1 MSIKSD
7 THTINIAIIGAGAW
21 GKNLIRNFHTL
32 GVLRVVCDTDEK
44 VLKSIKSQY
53 PDIAITNSF
62 IDLITQSPDNPITSP
77 AIPSPLVEESA
88 TLLGG
93 KGEGTITQLPN
104 DQMTIVDAVV
114 IATPAATHYKIAKE
128 ALLAGKNV
136 YVEKP
141 LALNLNEANELIQL
155 AEQKKKILM
164 VGHILR
170 YHPAVNKLKEL
181 IDSGELGKIQYIY
194 SNRLNIGKIR
204 TEENIL
210 WSFAPHDISVILYLL
225 NEEPE
230 IVCATGGS
238 YLQKDIVDVT
248 LTTMDFPSG
257 VKSHIFVSWLH
268 PFKEQKLVVVGDKKM
283 AVFDDISKEKLFL
296 YPHRIEWQN
305 RIPVAC
311 KAEPEI
317 VSFEMAEPLKL
328 ECQHFIDCVI
338 NNKTPLTDG
347 YEGLRVLKILTAAQ
361 QSLNTNGQ
369 KILLNHPITQSPN
382 NLITQLPNTLPSSS
396 VIPGGA
402 KNLSDIYIHPTAS
415 GIPSPLAG
423 ESATLIGGKG
433 EGEFYVHPTSFI
445 GDNCKIGK
453 GTKIWHHCQIQ
464 SGAQIGENCVIGH
477 NCFVGGQAKLGNGVK
492 LECNIDV
499 WDLVTLEDYVFVGP
513 SAVFTNDI
521 NPRAKYPKKKF
532 PQYGKWIPT
541 LVKEGASIGANATI
555 VCGNTIGR
563 WAMVGAGAVVT
574 KDVPDYA
581 IVAGVPARVI
591 GYICECGNKLRFIKN
606 KAICPKCDSRYQRKS
621 GKVIPIT

>member
-1 MSIKSD
+1 MNKNPQTEVSHLKSV
-7 THTINIAIIGAGAW
+7 NIAVIGAGAW
-21 GKNLIRNFHTL
+21 GQNLIRNFHIL
-32 GVLRVVCDTDEK
+32 GFLRVVCDSDEK

-53 PDIAITNSF
+53 PDIIITNSF
-62 IDLITQSPDNPITSP
+62 DELITRSSNNPITRS
-77 AIPSPLVEESA
+77 I
-88 TLLGG
+88 
-93 KGEGTITQLPN
+93 N
-104 DQMTIVDAVV
+104 AVV
-114 IATPAATHYKIAKE
+114 IATPAVTHYKIAKS

-141 LALNLNEANELIQL
+141 LALNLNEANDLIQI
-155 AEQKKKILM
+155 AEQKKRILM

-225 NEEPE
+225 NEQPE
-230 IVCATGGS
+230 SVCATGGS
-238 YLQKDIVDVT
+238 YLQKDIADVT

-257 VKSHIFVSWLH
+257 VRSHIFVSWLH
-268 PFKEQKLVVVGDKKM
+268 PFKEQKLVVVGGKKM

-296 YPHRIEWQN
+296 YPHKIEWQN

-338 NNKTPLTDG
+338 NNKTPITDG
-347 YEGLRVLKILTAAQ
+347 YEGLRVLQILTAAQ
-361 QSLNTNGQ
+361 QSLNANGQ
-369 KILLNHPITQSPN
+369 KIMLNSFQSP
-382 NLITQLPNTLPSSS
+382 S
-396 VIPGGA
+396 VILSEA
-402 KNLSDIYIHPTAS
+402 KDLSDVYIHPTAS
-415 GIPSPLAG
+415 GIPSPLRG
-423 ESATLIGGKG
+423 EGKG

-555 VCGNTIGR
+555 VCGNTIGK

-581 IVAGVPARVI
+581 IVAGVPAGVI
-591 GYICECGNKLRFIKN
+591 GYICECGNKLKFKNN
-606 KAICPKCDSRYQRKS
+606 KALCSKCDRRYQIKS

>member
-1 MSIKSD
+1 MSINSD
-7 THTINIAIIGAGAW
+7 TRTINIAVIGAGAW
-21 GKNLIRNFHTL
+21 GKNLIRNFHEL
-32 GVLRVVCDTDEK
+32 GVLRAACDTDEK

-53 PDIAITNSF
+53 PDITITNSF
-62 IDLITQSPDNPITSP
+62 DELITKSANNPITN
-77 AIPSPLVEESA
+77 I
-88 TLLGG
+88 
-93 KGEGTITQLPN
+93 N
-104 DQMTIVDAVV
+104 AVV

-128 ALLAGKNV
+128 ALLAEKNV

-141 LALNLNEANELIQL
+141 LALNLNEANELIQI
-155 AEQKKKILM
+155 AMQKKKILM

-170 YHPAVNKLKEL
+170 YHPTVNKLKEL

-225 NEEPE
+225 NEQPE
-230 IVCATGGS
+230 TVCATGGS
-238 YLQKDIVDVT
+238 YLQKDIADVT

-268 PFKEQKLVVVGDKKM
+268 PFKEQKLVVIGDKKM

-296 YPHRIEWQN
+296 YPHKIEWQN

-338 NNKTPLTDG
+338 NNKTPFTDG
-347 YEGLRVLKILTAAQ
+347 YEGLRVLQILTAAQ

-369 KILLNHPITQSPN
+369 KILLNFPK
-382 NLITQLPNTLPSSS
+382 TQLPNNFTSPS
-396 VIPGGA
+396 VILSEA
-402 KNLSDIYIHPTAS
+402 KNLSDVYIHPTAS
-415 GIPSPLAG
+415 GIPSPLKG
-423 ESATLIGGKG
+423 EGKG

-541 LVKEGASIGANATI
+541 LVKVGASIGANATI
-555 VCGNTIGR
+555 VCGNTIGK

-581 IVAGVPARVI
+581 IVVGVPAKII

-606 KAICPKCDSRYQRKS
+606 KARCPKCSREYKKCRGRIIGRVK
-621 GKVIPIT
+621 